1 MPKKGA
7 KKRPA
12 GRPRFEFDM
21 GLVERLA
28 QISCTDGEIAAACGC
43 SVDTLARRR
52 ADEPGF
58 AETIERAREAG
69 KSSLRRA
76 QWKAALSGDR
86 TMLIWLGKQHLG
98 QQDKSAHEHSGPG
111 GEPIQVKRIEMVI
124 VDAGDGDSGT
134 SAPD

>member
-1 MPKKGA
+1 MARGT

-98 QQDKSAHEHSGPG
+98 QRDRQDLEVTLTPDQVSEMSDEQLSGILSGQTVG
-111 GEPIQVKRIEMVI
+111 GAKPVN
-124 VDAGDGDSGT
+124 
-134 SAPD
+134 